1 MMTTLVKGKDGHEA
15 KVVDHDDLLAAER
28 YLRNWI
34 LGVMGG
40 LLTTIVASVIYV
52 VTLRGH
58 LDGIEN
64 QVKTLQV
71 QGSEA
76 VRQLQIDVAVIRSK
90 QDATSA
96 AIEQNRVTLLEIMN
110 LLTKR
115 TPKWIP

>member
-1 MMTTLVKGKDGHEA
+1 MTTVVKGKDGHEA

-34 LGVMGG
+34 LGVMAG
-40 LLTTIVASVIYV
+40 LISTVVAAVIYV

-58 LDGIEN
+58 LDTIEM
-64 QVKTLQV
+64 QVKTIQTT
-71 QGSEA
+71 GSEA

-115 TPKWIP
+115 TPKWMP